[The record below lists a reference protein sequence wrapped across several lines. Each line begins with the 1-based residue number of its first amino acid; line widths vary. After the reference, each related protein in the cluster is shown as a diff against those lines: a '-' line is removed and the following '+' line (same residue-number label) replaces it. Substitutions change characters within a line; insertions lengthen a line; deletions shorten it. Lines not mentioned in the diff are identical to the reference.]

1 MLETI
6 GVSSMNDLLVDIP
19 QTLRLESLQL
29 PAGLSEFETM
39 AQVTA
44 LAKRNRVFADRLTFR
59 GGGVYRRFIPAAVAA
74 VTSKPEFY
82 TAYTPYQAEASQGTL
97 QAIFEFQTLIAE
109 LTALDVANASLYDG
123 ATAVAE
129 AAMMAFVQT
138 GRNEVIVSGYVHPEY
153 VQVLRAFGDGRG
165 IKVRKDGEPNKKTAA
180 VIFQQPDFLGL
191 LVDPRALT
199 AAAHD
204 AGALAIAVVDPIS
217 LAVLAPPGE
226 YGADIAVGEGQQL
239 GMAPSFGGP
248 HVGFIACR
256 KELVRKLPGRL
267 VGTAHDVQGR
277 RGFVLAL
284 AAREQHIRREKATSN
299 ICTNHSLCALAA
311 AVYLTYMGPYGLR
324 QVAEVSFKRAHA
336 LAERLAALPGWPR
349 LSEPE
354 LMRHYSRLASL
365 NYSISENFYPLGSCT
380 MKYNP
385 VANEAA
391 AALPGFAG
399 LHPYQDEETVQGAL
413 ELMWRLEQ
421 ALCAVVGVDRVTLQP
436 AAGAHGE
443 WTALRMIRAYQHSRG
458 EARTEVLVP
467 DSAHGT
473 NPASAALS
481 GFQVVEVKS
490 GGDGRISLADLESK
504 LSPRTSALML
514 TNPNTLGLFEREI
527 LDIAELVHSTGAM
540 LYYDGANLNAFMGIC
555 RPGDMG
561 FDAVHMNLPKTFT
574 TSPGRGGPGAG
585 PVGVKTELVPFLP
598 SPTVE
603 RTNGRLTFDHKPPQ
617 SIGRVRSFYGNFGML
632 VRAYTYILAMGG
644 DGLSQAS
651 RDAVLSANYL
661 RKLLDGHLE
670 MPHDGPCMHE
680 FVASAHNLTVQD
692 GVRALDLAKALLD
705 REFYA
710 PTVYFPLVVPE
721 AIMVEPTETE
731 SKATLDAFAQAVRE
745 IVAQAKTDPQGLHQ
759 EPKRTPVG
767 RLDEV
772 AAARRI
778 NAYLQGQ
785 SEDPVLRWKAAA
797 ESPS

>member
-1 MLETI
+1 MTEPLSFEL
-6 GVSSMNDLLVDIP
+6 SRPAVDP
-19 QTLRLESLQL
+19 PRLPDANVAGPSPADVL
-29 PAGLSEFETM
+29 P
-39 AQVTA
+39 
-44 LAKRNRVFADRLTFR
+44 R
-59 GGGVYRRFIPAAVAA
+59 GA
-74 VTSKPEFY
+74 
-82 TAYTPYQAEASQGTL
+82 
-97 QAIFEFQTLIAE
+97 
-109 LTALDVANASLYDG
+109 
-123 ATAVAE
+123 
-129 AAMMAFVQT
+129 
-138 GRNEVIVSGYVHPEY
+138 
-153 VQVLRAFGDGRG
+153 LRA
-165 IKVRKDGEPNKKTAA
+165 K
-180 VIFQQPDFLGL
+180 
-191 LVDPRALT
+191 
-199 AAAHD
+199 
-204 AGALAIAVVDPIS
+204 
-217 LAVLAPPGE
+217 PPG
-226 YGADIAVGEGQQL
+226 L
-239 GMAPSFGGP
+239 
-248 HVGFIACR
+248 
-256 KELVRKLPGRL
+256 
-267 VGTAHDVQGR
+267 
-277 RGFVLAL
+277 
-284 AAREQHIRREKATSN
+284 
-299 ICTNHSLCALAA
+299 
-311 AVYLTYMGPYGLR
+311 
-324 QVAEVSFKRAHA
+324 
-336 LAERLAALPGWPR
+336 PR

-354 LMRHYSRLASL
+354 IMRHYSRMASL

-385 VANEAA
+385 VVNEAA
-391 AALPGFAG
+391 AALPGFAD

-421 ALCAVVGVDRVTLQP
+421 ALCAIVGVDRVTLQP

-561 FDAVHMNLPKTFT
+561 FDAVHMNLHKTFT
-574 TSPGRGGPGAG
+574 TPHGGGGPGAG
-585 PVGVKTELVPFLP
+585 PVGVKSELVPFLP
-598 SPTVE
+598 APTVE
-603 RTNGRLTFDHKPPQ
+603 RTNGRLTLDHKRPQ

-797 ESPS
+797 DHPS

>member
-1 MLETI
+1 MTEPLSFEL
-6 GVSSMNDLLVDIP
+6 SRPAVDP
-19 QTLRLESLQL
+19 PRLPDANVAGPSPADVL
-29 PAGLSEFETM
+29 P
-39 AQVTA
+39 
-44 LAKRNRVFADRLTFR
+44 R
-59 GGGVYRRFIPAAVAA
+59 GA
-74 VTSKPEFY
+74 
-82 TAYTPYQAEASQGTL
+82 
-97 QAIFEFQTLIAE
+97 
-109 LTALDVANASLYDG
+109 
-123 ATAVAE
+123 
-129 AAMMAFVQT
+129 
-138 GRNEVIVSGYVHPEY
+138 
-153 VQVLRAFGDGRG
+153 LRA
-165 IKVRKDGEPNKKTAA
+165 K
-180 VIFQQPDFLGL
+180 
-191 LVDPRALT
+191 
-199 AAAHD
+199 
-204 AGALAIAVVDPIS
+204 
-217 LAVLAPPGE
+217 PPG
-226 YGADIAVGEGQQL
+226 L
-239 GMAPSFGGP
+239 
-248 HVGFIACR
+248 
-256 KELVRKLPGRL
+256 
-267 VGTAHDVQGR
+267 
-277 RGFVLAL
+277 
-284 AAREQHIRREKATSN
+284 
-299 ICTNHSLCALAA
+299 
-311 AVYLTYMGPYGLR
+311 
-324 QVAEVSFKRAHA
+324 
-336 LAERLAALPGWPR
+336 PR

-354 LMRHYSRLASL
+354 IMRHYSRMASL

-385 VANEAA
+385 VVNEAA
-391 AALPGFAG
+391 AALPGFAD

-421 ALCAVVGVDRVTLQP
+421 ALCAIVGVDRVTLQP

-561 FDAVHMNLPKTFT
+561 FDAVHMNLHKTFT
-574 TSPGRGGPGAG
+574 TPHGGGGPGAG
-585 PVGVKTELVPFLP
+585 PVGVKSELVPFLP
-598 SPTVE
+598 APTVE
-603 RTNGRLTFDHKPPQ
+603 RTNGRLTLDHKRPQ

-632 VRAYTYILAMGG
+632 VRAYAYILAMGG